1 MEGQC
6 RERWGECGAEILV
19 VTGGRSRVF
28 LLRIGERPRRD
39 VGLSERNPGERW
51 LKMQP
56 GEGTRDTVRF
66 LSSSGGGAVGWSAD
80 RRKEGEGVMPPVA
93 SSLGGGELGTM
104 SP

>member
-39 VGLSERNPGERW
+39 VGLSERNPGE
-51 LKMQP
+51 
-56 GEGTRDTVRF
+56 EVAEDATRQRDKGHSDILEQFGVVEQW
-66 LSSSGGGAVGWSAD
+66 GGAEIAE
-80 RRKEGEGVMPPVA
+80 KGVR
-93 SSLGGGELGTM
+93 E
-104 SP
+104 